1 MAIGNASTNAP
12 GPLAGVR
19 VVDLSDHGGRFATK
33 LLAEL
38 GADVVRLRAG
48 EPGPAMAEVEGGLA
62 DWWFDGG
69 TTFVPLDPEVEADR
83 DAILELLASADI
95 LLESE
100 GPSRMETHGLERK
113 RLVEINPRLVHITIT
128 PFGGDG
134 PRANWQS
141 SDLVMSA
148 LSGVLSVNGFP
159 DEPVTMWGRQLDNT
173 TGFYAVICALSG
185 LVRARTTGKGLH
197 ADLSQ
202 QQAAISCTEHLMMFW
217 FYPEQMAPFG
227 APHAQRQGSLHW
239 IRAYEVVECARGYC
253 MVSPSAG
260 GVPKLL
266 AWMGECG
273 HAPVLPEPTPAPDV
287 ETLAALM
294 TALHGFA
301 GSMDATDL
309 FRGGQSR
316 HVPFGEVYTIPE
328 VASCPQHVDR
338 GFFRTVDG
346 ANRLR
351 IPGPLARFSDTPCPP
366 AAAPP
371 TGPAKADTV
380 RSRWTASAAAPAPAP
395 NDVARAALPLA
406 GLRIVD
412 FSHVLAGPF
421 ATRVLADL
429 GAHVIKVQTELRA
442 VGTAA
447 NDFAYAGM
455 WNRSKDS
462 ITLNMGAPGATDVLR
477 TLVEQSDVLIENFS
491 AGVLDAWGAGWA
503 ELHEWNPRLI
513 YLSMQG
519 AGASG
524 PWRDFVTFAPTVHAL
539 CGLTALTGPDGS
551 LDCGTGV
558 AINDHLSGL
567 AGAVALLSA
576 IEARSRTGEGQHID
590 LSQLEI
596 GTYLVGPAL
605 LDWFANDREAT
616 SAGNRDA
623 FSDPVPNEVVRG
635 SDGVMLAVTARDDA
649 EWGRMADTLGAD
661 ASLRPVEARRA
672 QREEV
677 AALLQAW
684 CGARSAA
691 DAADALQAL
700 GVPAGV
706 VQGAEELVCTD
717 PQLAHRD
724 WVVSM
729 DSPIWG
735 TQHTDRFPAVLHD
748 VNGREIPLSY
758 RHSPYLGEHN
768 FDVYES
774 LVGLDASE
782 VAERMGTG
790 LFS

>member
-1 MAIGNASTNAP
+1 M
-12 GPLAGVR
+12 R
-19 VVDLSDHGGRFATK
+19 VIDLSDHGGRFATK

-38 GADVVRLRAG
+38 GADVVRLRVG
-48 EPGPAMAEVEGGLA
+48 EPGPAMANVEGGLA

-69 TTFVPLDPEVEADR
+69 TSSLPLDPTVSADR
-83 DAILELLASADI
+83 DVMLKLLATADI

-100 GPSRMETHGLERK
+100 GPLRMEAHGLGRD
-113 RLVEINPRLVHITIT
+113 RLTEVNPRLVHITIT

-134 PRANWQS
+134 PRAEWQS

-148 LSGVLSVNGFP
+148 LSGVLSVNGFR
-159 DEPVTMWGRQLDNT
+159 DEPVTMWGRQLDNAS
-173 TGFYAVICALSG
+173 GFYAVICALSG
-185 LVRARTTGKGLH
+185 LFRARATGIGLK

-202 QQAAISCTEHLMMFW
+202 QQAAISCTEHLLMFW
-217 FYPEQMAPFG
+217 FYPEQMAPWG
-227 APHAQRQGSLHW
+227 APHAYRQGSLHW
-239 IRAYEVVECARGYC
+239 IRGFEVVECARGYC

-260 GVPKLL
+260 GVPKLV
-266 AWMGECG
+266 AWMSECG
-273 HAPVLPEPTPAPDV
+273 HAPVLPEPTEVPDLG
-287 ETLAALM
+287 TLAALM

-328 VASCPQHVDR
+328 VASCPQHIERD
-338 GFFRTVDG
+338 FFRAVDG
-346 ANRLR
+346 GGVLR

-371 TGPAKADTV
+371 KAPTTADTV
-380 RSRWTASAAAPAPAP
+380 RSRWHAKADAPVS
-395 NDVARAALPLA
+395 NDADRHALPLA

-442 VGTAA
+442 VGTGAS
-447 NDFAYAGM
+447 DFPYAGM

-462 ITLNMGAPGATDVLR
+462 ITLNMGAPGAIEVLR

-491 AGVLDAWGAGWA
+491 AGVLDAWGAGWSN
-503 ELHEWNPRLI
+503 LHEWNPRLI

-539 CGLTALTGPDGS
+539 CGLTALTGPEGS

-576 IEARSRTGEGQHID
+576 IEARTQTGEGQHVD

-605 LDWFANDREAT
+605 LDWFANGRETT

-623 FSDPVPNEVVRG
+623 FSDPVPNEVLRG
-635 SDGVMLAVTARDDA
+635 SDGILLAVTARDDA
-649 EWGRMADTLGAD
+649 DWARIADTLGAD

-672 QREEV
+672 RRGEV
-677 AALLQAW
+677 TALLQAW
-684 CGARSAA
+684 CGARTAA
-691 DAADALQAL
+691 DASDALQAL

-706 VQGAEELVCTD
+706 VQGAQELVCTD

-735 TQHTDRFPAVLHD
+735 TQHTDRFPAVLSDADGHEM
-748 VNGREIPLSY
+748 VLSY

-768 FDVYES
+768 FEVYNA
-774 LVGLDASE
+774 LVGLDESDI
-782 VAERMGTG
+782 AERMGTG